1 MSISGALSNAVSGL
15 IAASRS
21 AEIVST
27 NVANVM
33 TEGYGHRSVS
43 LSSRGY
49 GGAGGVGIDGIT
61 RRSDPTIVSDRRQ
74 AEAEDARSN
83 RILSFLTST
92 ETLIGI
98 PGEPGS
104 LSSKFADFEASLVAA
119 ASMPNAQERL
129 QAVSYAALGLTE
141 AFNGISQG
149 LQDARKTADQN
160 IGHLVNG
167 LNTNLKRIE
176 NLNQEIAQATVNRQD
191 TSSLLDE
198 RQRVLDDVSKVVP
211 LRLMNRDNGQIG
223 VYSTGGVALV
233 DGSAAHIDFAV
244 SNEITPHQSIE
255 SQTVSGL
262 VVNGVSVEASEKGGL
277 AGGLL
282 QAEFQIRDKL
292 AVSLQNDL
300 DALARDLVEKFQSTV
315 MDPSLT
321 SGSPGVF
328 TDGGVAFTGPDETGL
343 AGRLSINS
351 LVDATKTTELWRLR
365 DGLGAAG
372 PGPVSSSTLFQAM
385 SDQLVSNTSLN
396 GTNHLAGA
404 NSSHAFATQLVS
416 VVGSMKAAQEGEVAF
431 ASARLGSLVEHE
443 LSQGVNTD
451 QEMQKLLLIEQT
463 YAANARVIQVV
474 DELMQTL
481 LGL

>member
-27 NVANVM
+27 NVANAM

-43 LSSRGY
+43 LSSRGF

-74 AEAEDARSN
+74 AAAEDARSN
-83 RILSFLTST
+83 RVLSFLAST
-92 ETLIGI
+92 ESQIGI

-104 LSSKFADFEASLVAA
+104 LASKFADFEATLVAA

-129 QAVSYAALGLTE
+129 QAVSYAALELTE
-141 AFNGISQG
+141 TFNGISQG
-149 LQDARKTADQN
+149 LQDARKSADQN
-160 IGHLVNG
+160 IGQLVNG

-176 NLNQEIAQATVNRQD
+176 NLNQEIAQATINRQD

-198 RQRVLDDVSKVVP
+198 RQRVLDEVSKVVP
-211 LRLMNRDNGQIG
+211 LRLMSRENGQVG

-233 DGSAAHIDFAV
+233 DGSAAQINFVA

-255 SQTVSGL
+255 NQTLSGL
-262 VVNGVSVEASEKGGL
+262 SVNGVSVEASETGGF

-282 QAEFQIRDKL
+282 QAEFHIRDEL
-292 AVSLQNDL
+292 AVSLQDDL
-300 DALARDLVEKFQSTV
+300 DAMARDLVEKFQSTL
-315 MDPSLT
+315 MDPSLA

-328 TDGGVAFTGPDETGL
+328 TDGGAAFTGIDATGL
-343 AGRLSINS
+343 SGRLSLNS
-351 LVDATKTTELWRLR
+351 LVDATKMTELWRLR
-365 DGLGAAG
+365 DGLGAAA
-372 PGPVSSSTLFQAM
+372 PGPVSSSTLLQAM
-385 SDQLVSNTSLN
+385 SDQLASNTSLT
-396 GTNHLAGA
+396 GTNHLAGD
-404 NSSHAFATQLVS
+404 NSSHAFATQFVS
-416 VVGSMKAAQEGEVAF
+416 VVGSLKASQEGEVAF
-431 ASARLGSLVEHE
+431 ASARLGSLVEQE
-443 LSQGVNTD
+443 LSQGVDTD